1 MHFIPIDLASDY
13 FVVTRE
19 DRTTRTW
26 TWEIERRSK
35 PLGIRLYDSGFS
47 SDSAA
52 KLAGEKSLRRLL
64 EDIVRDQAQ

>member
-1 MHFIPIDLASDY
+1 MHFIPIDLARDY

-19 DRTTRTW
+19 ERTAGTW

-35 PLGIRLYDSGFS
+35 PLGIRLYHKGFS
-47 SDSAA
+47 SESAA
-52 KLAGEKSLRRLL
+52 KLAGEKSLRSLL

>member
-1 MHFIPIDLASDY
+1 MHFVPIDLARDY
-13 FVVTRE
+13 FVVTRQ
-19 DRTTRTW
+19 DRTTCTW

-35 PLGIRLYDSGFS
+35 PLGIRLYHNGFS
-47 SDSAA
+47 SEPAA

>member
-1 MHFIPIDLASDY
+1 MHFIPIDLARDY

-35 PLGIRLYDSGFS
+35 PLGIRLYHSGFS
-47 SDSAA
+47 SESAA
-52 KLAGEKSLRRLL
+52 KLAGEKSLRCLL